1 MSMQPPP
8 SASAPAPAPLA
19 GTGGS
24 AATSALE
31 VPDWGNQASVFQT
44 RQPAFWL
51 FSGLLAVTGV
61 IWLGRELE
69 LLRIAPTA
77 WLLSIFLLALYAV
90 PVFAIIYFLDLFER
104 EPISL
109 VAAALLWG
117 GVVSIALAG
126 PTNTAWLQILQK
138 TMGPQFAAEWGPA
151 LIGPSVEESL
161 KFIGI
166 IVIWLIAR
174 SEIDDI
180 FDGFVYGAMIGL
192 GFTVVEDVH
201 YFIRFVAQAGQGAG
215 EIGPVLEGY
224 FIRVIA
230 GGLYTHVLF
239 TGIAGMGFAYY
250 LTRHDQP
257 RDRRLMFA
265 VGAFALAVFAH
276 FIWNSPLLASI
287 LGNDPGPIN
296 WILYTA
302 VKGMP
307 FFIFLVVMVRLAHQR
322 EQRWFQTA
330 VARHIGTDALGP
342 EDVRTLSD
350 IRARRAARRDMRRR
364 KGPEGERLVGRLQSA
379 QLSLAMM
386 ATRTGTTDADI
397 ERQVGI
403 IRDIRAD
410 IVKLPDAPQAV
421 LPSTGAVLGGGA
433 AAGSAAAS
441 TSAAGP
447 AWAPTHAAPA
457 DGLQSWDQPDASRP
471 MTPLAAGLELVVVQ
485 RVGDWAQVRAVNGWT
500 GWVDARRLLAR
511 D

>member
-1 MSMQPPP
+1 MSVQP
-8 SASAPAPAPLA
+8 SATPTAGPA
-19 GTGGS
+19 
-24 AATSALE
+24 AARVE
-31 VPDWGNQASVFQT
+31 VPDWGNQTSVFQT

-51 FSGLLAVTGV
+51 LAFLLVVTGV

-69 LLRIAPTA
+69 LLQAAPTA
-77 WLLSIFLLALYAV
+77 WLLSIGLLALYAI
-90 PVFAIIYFLDLFER
+90 PVFAAVYFLDLFER
-104 EPISL
+104 EPLSL
-109 VAAALLWG
+109 VAAALIWG

-151 LIGPSVEESL
+151 LVGPAVEETL

-166 IVIWLIAR
+166 ITIWLIAR

-201 YFIRFVAQAGQGAG
+201 YFIRFAAQGGS
-215 EIGPVLEGY
+215 EIGPVLYGY

-250 LTRHDQP
+250 LTRLDQP

-265 VGAFALAVFAH
+265 IGGFALAVFAH
-276 FIWNSPLLASI
+276 FFWNSPMLGFL

-296 WILYTA
+296 WLLYAT
-302 VKGMP
+302 VKGLP
-307 FFIFLVVMVRLAHQR
+307 FFVFLVLMARLAHRR
-322 EQRWFQTA
+322 ETRWFEAA
-330 VARHIGTDALGP
+330 VSQHIGGDALTP
-342 EDVRTLSD
+342 EDVKTLSD
-350 IRARRAARRDMRRR
+350 IRSRRRARKEMGRR
-364 KGPEGERLVGRLQSA
+364 KGPEGERLAGRLQSA

-386 ATRTGTTDADI
+386 ATRTGTTVDDVD
-397 ERQVGI
+397 RQVDI
-403 IRDIRAD
+403 ISGIRAD
-410 IVKLPDAPQAV
+410 IAKLPDVSAAV
-421 LPSTGAVLGGGA
+421 VPA
-433 AAGSAAAS
+433 AAVPAAAVPP
-441 TSAAGP
+441 APAPP
-447 AWAPTHAAPA
+447 AWAPTHLAPP

-471 MTPLAAGLELVVVQ
+471 MTLLAAGLPLVVVQ

-500 GWVDARRLLAR
+500 GWVDGRRLVATT
-511 D
+511 